1 MNSGRNRN
9 SSSENSE
16 FSESV
21 IGVPRIAWSIKI
33 SVNQVNGKMLVSGR
47 IDANI
52 AIAGMV
58 IPENVNAITE

>member
-9 SSSENSE
+9 SSSENRG

-47 IDANI
+47 IAANI

-58 IPENVNAITE
+58 IPEKVNAITE